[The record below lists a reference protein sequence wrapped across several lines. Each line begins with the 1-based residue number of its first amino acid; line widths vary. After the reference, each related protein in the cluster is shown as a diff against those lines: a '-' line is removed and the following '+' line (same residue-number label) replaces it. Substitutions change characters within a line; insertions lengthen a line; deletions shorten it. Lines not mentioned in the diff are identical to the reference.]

1 MKTITNTRFD
11 EERALYGAQNVL
23 VRDCAFDGPADGES
37 AFKEGRDIQADH
49 CFFNLRYPF
58 WHNTGLKIENS
69 EMTGLCRAALWYSG
83 RVDIRETK
91 LHGIKA
97 LRECRDVTMRGCDIV
112 SPEFGWSVRN
122 IDMED
127 CTAESE
133 YFMLRSEHLAFRNV
147 RMKGKYAFQY
157 IEDAVFEHCVFDTK
171 DAFWHARNVTVKN
184 SVVKGEYLAWYSD
197 GVTFINCKI
206 IGTQPLC
213 YCRNLRLI
221 DCEMAD
227 ADLSFERSDVEATLT
242 APIISI
248 KNPLSGHI
256 CVPAVG
262 KIIRDIGDAGGEVII
277 RESAHMGKAV
287 PK

>member
-97 LRECRDVTMRGCDIV
+97 LREWPRCD
-112 SPEFGWSVRN
+112 
-122 IDMED
+122 
-127 CTAESE
+127 
-133 YFMLRSEHLAFRNV
+133 
-147 RMKGKYAFQY
+147 
-157 IEDAVFEHCVFDTK
+157 
-171 DAFWHARNVTVKN
+171 HARLRHRIPRIRLV
-184 SVVKGEYLAWYSD
+184 
-197 GVTFINCKI
+197 
-206 IGTQPLC
+206 GTEHRHGRLHRRERILYAPL
-213 YCRNLRLI
+213 R
-221 DCEMAD
+221 A
-227 ADLSFERSDVEATLT
+227 
-242 APIISI
+242 
-248 KNPLSGHI
+248 SGLPECPHE
-256 CVPAVG
+256 
-262 KIIRDIGDAGGEVII
+262 GEVCLPVY
-277 RESAHMGKAV
+277 RGRGV
-287 PK
+287 

>member
-23 VRDCAFDGPADGES
+23 VRDCAFDGPTDGES

-206 IGTQPLC
+206 LAGPPLVPPAMELAKSLKNWPIPHLFMISPKAMN
-213 YCRNLRLI
+213 RN
-221 DCEMAD
+221 M
-227 ADLSFERSDVEATLT
+227 
-242 APIISI
+242 
-248 KNPLSGHI
+248 
-256 CVPAVG
+256 
-262 KIIRDIGDAGGEVII
+262 
-277 RESAHMGKAV
+277 
-287 PK
+287 